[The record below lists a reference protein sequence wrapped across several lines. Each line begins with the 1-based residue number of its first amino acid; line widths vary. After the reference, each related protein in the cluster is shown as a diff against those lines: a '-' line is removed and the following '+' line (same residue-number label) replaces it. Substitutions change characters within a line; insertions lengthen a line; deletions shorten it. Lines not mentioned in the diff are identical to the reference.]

1 MKCKGYTLANLWTE
15 KVREF
20 NFNVKRQELG
30 GGGVCTNNHAYINE
44 IENHL

>member
-20 NFNVKRQELG
+20 NFNVKRQEVG
-30 GGGVCTNNHAYINE
+30 GGGGDFVQTIMHT
-44 IENHL
+44 